1 MKTFTEIVLYAFV
14 IGTSELQFLILP
26 PAKASVRFVLL
37 PHITIKWDTQDI
49 ENQELYI
56 NVL

>member
-1 MKTFTEIVLYAFV
+1 MGIFKEIVLYAFV
-14 IGTSELQFLILP
+14 MGTSELQFLILP
-26 PAKASVRFVLL
+26 LAKASVTFVLL
-37 PHITIKWDTQDI
+37 PHITVKWDTQDI